1 MNEWIKPKI
10 SQLHH
15 LWNPFY
21 FLLLSPVPRAFPHS
35 LFISAH
41 CLSVDTFLIIIIAF
55 LVVVTFVISGKKS
68 VTVVCQPRQWPVVAA
83 PWFHCLRVRKGWTR
97 RYSLTN
103 RLADQ
108 LTRHWTTIW
117 FCGASC
123 KWLEIDR
130 SENLTESQSVTIP
143 IVMLTRTHQTNLGI
157 VRTHSGA
164 YGLDATL
171 TRALALGWGR
181 RSLNVRCISIR
192 VSANCVSPGK
202 MERVIDFLRIEP
214 VCWKMWLGQ
223 KNKAFGTMPLYFLS
237 FLTRLLY

>member
-1 MNEWIKPKI
+1 MNEWSRKSHNFIIFEIHSI
-10 SQLHH
+10 SSFCL
-15 LWNPFY
+15 PF
-21 FLLLSPVPRAFPHS
+21 LVPS
-35 LFISAH
+35 LTPSSSAPQYH

-192 VSANCVSPGK
+192 VSANCVSQ
-202 MERVIDFLRIEP
+202 R
-214 VCWKMWLGQ
+214 
-223 KNKAFGTMPLYFLS
+223 KNGTSDRFFANRTSLLKDVVGTKKIRHLVQCPYIS
-237 FLTRLLY
+237 FRS